1 MSEKDC
7 NYDFSFDFPFKKLNG
22 KDIVG
27 FKLIP
32 ATEYDSVKNLY
43 GVDSKGKEIL
53 LHKMN

>member
-7 NYDFSFDFPFKKLNG
+7 NYAFSFDFPFKKLDV
-22 KDIVG
+22 KDIVS

-32 ATEYDSVKNLY
+32 VADYDIVKNLY
-43 GVDSKGKEIL
+43 GVDSKGNEIL